1 MTGKQNFVNGSK
13 TARICIAG
21 NLKKQSFT
29 LIELLV
35 VIAIIAIL
43 AAILLPA
50 LNSARERGRSAS
62 CISNVKQIV
71 AGAQMYENDFD
82 YYPSNAQE
90 SYAANAVNPWSF
102 LMIKKNYITP
112 DVTMCPT
119 GLSKNI
125 DNYARMHINDIL
137 TGKFINSDG
146 LTTPYIHVFYGMN
159 RFCTAAMR
167 EFGISGVAYTCSTKS
182 SRWLNPSKKLFFAD
196 TYYSARMRNNKAYIG
211 LHEFSTATNSG
222 SSGDISP
229 IHNSN
234 ANIAYFDGHVA
245 ARLFSDPADPYKDID
260 WENEMIPDAE

>member
-82 YYPSNAQE
+82 YYPSNAQTNW
-90 SYAANAVNPWSF
+90 SANAVNPWSF

-119 GLSKNI
+119 GLSKNL
-125 DNYARMHINDIL
+125 DDYARGHINDIL

-159 RFCTAAMR
+159 QFCTAVMSAW
-167 EFGISGVAYTCSTKS
+167 GGSGWKSTCTTKS
-182 SRWLNPSKKLFFAD
+182 NKWLNPSKKLFFAD
-196 TYYSARMRNNKAYIG
+196 TYYSARMRANKAYIG
-211 LHEFSTATNSG
+211 LHEFAHSTNSG

-260 WENEMIPDAE
+260 WEDEMRPEGE